1 MRRVAER
8 LGCSPTTVKRWVD
21 RCRAGAPLTDRLL
34 ARVTA
39 PTGCLNASSGG
50 SLPEVSPATGARIV
64 CHLRL
69 ARSSVG
75 RVLERYRMP
84 LLAHVDWASGLLV
97 RKPRLVCC
105 ERLAPGDLVHVDIKR
120 LGRIRDGGGWRVHG
134 RGFAQGRAASS
145 RRSQAAR
152 ARAAWLTRPPL
163 PPPRC

>member
-1 MRRVAER
+1 MCRVAER
-8 LGCSPTTVKRWVD
+8 LGCSSATVKRWVD
-21 RCRAGAPLTDRLL
+21 RCRAGEPLTDRLL

-75 RVLERYRMP
+75 RVLKRYRMP
-84 LLAHVDWASGLLV
+84 LLAHVDRASGLLV
-97 RKPRLVCC
+97 PKPRPVRHEKPAL
-105 ERLAPGDLVHVDIKR
+105 GDLVHVDIKK

-134 RGFAQGRAASS
+134 RVFAQGRAASS
-145 RRSQAAR
+145 RRNQAAQ
-152 ARAAWLTRPPL
+152 ARTAWLTRLPP